1 MGMGKNRWLKGTFLC
16 SVALGILTSGA
27 FIIYNFGSKA
37 EANEPSIGEKDRSLM
52 SLKKTA
58 GSIYQVTID
67 DLFEKELWQ
76 EKQHAAD
83 LRHWQKVDDEIHNKG
98 YKTTVKHS
106 APEHT
111 AANKNKTPKSSKKDT
126 DLVQPKDNKLK
137 TVNSRK
143 RTIYLTFD
151 DGPESFSEDIL
162 AVLEKYHYKA
172 TFFMLDGNI
181 KRYPHAVKKMVKLG
195 ESIGIHGV
203 THNVKLFYASEK
215 SVLGELNKTQYSLKT
230 ITGEDSHLIRTPYGS
245 YPYMTKEEKQAVSK
259 SGYRMW
265 DWNID
270 SQDWYYRDERFVKN
284 VIQQLKQKS
293 KQKGPIVILMHEKRE
308 TLKHLPKLLD
318 YLSKHGYESK
328 ALDDSMK
335 PVHF

>member
-1 MGMGKNRWLKGTFLC
+1 MGMGKNRWMKGTFLL
-16 SVALGILTSGA
+16 SLALGIFASGA
-27 FIIYNFGSKA
+27 FIIYNSSSKA
-37 EANEPSIGEKDRSLM
+37 KANEPSIQKDSRKM
-52 SLKKTA
+52 PLKKSAET
-58 GSIYQVTID
+58 IYQVTMD
-67 DLFEKELWQ
+67 DLFEKKRIQ
-76 EKQHAAD
+76 EKQHAD
-83 LRHWQKVDDEIHNKG
+83 LVQKWEKVDEETHNEGHKP
-98 YKTTVKHS
+98 TAKHTS
-106 APEHT
+106 PEH
-111 AANKNKTPKSSKKDT
+111 AAVNKNKTPNSSKKDT
-126 DLVQPKDNKLK
+126 NAVQPKES
-137 TVNSRK
+137 NSKPVSNGK

-162 AVLEKYHYKA
+162 AVLEKYHFKA

-181 KRYPHAVKKMVKLG
+181 KRYPNAVKKMVKFG
-195 ESIGIHGV
+195 DSIGIHGV

-215 SVLGELNKTQYSLKT
+215 SVLREVNQTQHSLKT

-245 YPYMTKEEKQAVSK
+245 YPYMSNKEKQAVSK

-270 SQDWYYRDERFVKN
+270 SQDWYYKDERFVKN

-318 YLSKHGYESK
+318 YLNIHGYESK